1 MPIPIARFLGTWFGV
16 LPLKATVT
24 LSIKASKARAGYRT
38 RNHVSGNSFL
48 QTDIS
53 DEEIQ
58 SFNEEILAS
67 RDKLSL
73 QSGSGSHILGGTCSS
88 ETSFDGTLLRLL
100 EEIIPECVEKDGR
113 VDYDDRDDSFTFDS
127 ILPFE
132 AYKVV
137 TCTRSEACQLCS
149 QTSSLKG
156 LLNHVE
162 NRGHPA
168 APFVEGLT
176 VELLPF
182 QSQSLQWALER
193 ETTPGGLQSFFW
205 TKLPHVAQVNTDL
218 YYHPILGKLS
228 STKPNLIRGGI
239 IAEEQG
245 LGKTVISLALILSNP
260 APATP
265 VAGSPVASITPQ
277 PDLAPGS
284 SFWDPD
290 LYQRTSEGKPKRG
303 NIVSRG
309 TLVVVS
315 ICLAQWRRLSSLI
328 TRLCPFFF

>member
-1 MPIPIARFLGTWFGV
+1 
-16 LPLKATVT
+16 
-24 LSIKASKARAGYRT
+24 LSIKASKSGTGYQT
-38 RNHVSGNSFL
+38 RNHVSGGSFL
-48 QTDIS
+48 ETDVS

-67 RDKLSL
+67 RDKLTL
-73 QSGSGSHILGGTCSS
+73 QSGSGSQILGGTCSS
-88 ETSFDGTLLRLL
+88 DTSFGGTLLHLL
-100 EEIIPECVEKDGR
+100 EEIIPECVEKGGCANYGYGER
-113 VDYDDRDDSFTFDS
+113 SDSFTFDS
-127 ILPFE
+127 FLPFE

-137 TCTRSEACQLCS
+137 SCTRSEAFQLSS

-162 NRGHPA
+162 NRCHPA

-182 QSQSLQWALER
+182 RSQSLQWALER
-193 ETTPGGLQSFFW
+193 ETTPGGLQRFFW
-205 TKLPHVAQVNTDL
+205 TKLPHVAQINTDL
-218 YYHPILGKLS
+218 YYNPVLGKLS

-239 IAEEQG
+239 MAEEQG

-260 APATP
+260 APDTP
-265 VAGSPVASITPQ
+265 VAGSHVASITPQ
-277 PDLAPGS
+277 PNLAPS
-284 SFWDPD
+284 PFWDPD

-315 ICLAQWRRLSSLI
+315 ICPAQWRLLSSYNYA
-328 TRLCPFFF
+328 TVFFLLLTQLSLLL